1 MTTEKT
7 TSDGFVYKLD
17 ESALQDWETLEL
29 LDEMQDEP
37 QKIVRFVKRVLGVEQ
52 YNRLKEHCRKENGV
66 VDVVQM
72 QREIADIMK
81 QKEVKNL

>member
-37 QKIVRFVKRVLGVEQ
+37 QKIVRFVKRVLGLEQ